1 MTNPI
6 AADKLSTHL
15 DARERK
21 VDARGSDRAASEGKA
36 SESTSTAVRSDSADV
51 GRASE
56 RLAQQQVEGSARSP
70 IDSAQQARARVA
82 QLQLDIARDPQGVV
96 GAFGKLTQ
104 NAFSAAIAEPSD

>member
-6 AADKLSTHL
+6 ATDKLSTHL

-21 VDARGSDRAASEGKA
+21 VDARGGDRTPSNDSASVSPTTRG
-36 SESTSTAVRSDSADV
+36 DSADI

-56 RLAQQQVEGSARSP
+56 RLAQQIQGSTRSP

-82 QLQLDIARDPQGVV
+82 QLQLDIARDPQGVAA
-96 GAFGKLTQ
+96 AFGKLTQ

>member
-6 AADKLSTHL
+6 ATDKLSTHL

-21 VDARGSDRAASEGKA
+21 IDARNDDRSAAKTAASA
-36 SESTSTAVRSDSADV
+36 PSSPAVRDDSADV

-56 RLAQQQVEGSARSP
+56 LLAQQLQGSTSSP

-82 QLQLDIARDPQGVV
+82 QLQLEIARDPQGVL
-96 GAFGKLTQ
+96 GAFGRLTQ

>member
-6 AADKLSTHL
+6 ANDKLSTHL

-21 VDARGSDRAASEGKA
+21 IDARNGDRPAAKTAASA
-36 SESTSTAVRSDSADV
+36 PSSPAVRGDSADV

-56 RLAQQQVEGSARSP
+56 RFAQQLRDSTSSP
-70 IDSAQQARARVA
+70 IGSAQQARARVA

-96 GAFGKLTQ
+96 DAFGKLTQ
-104 NAFSAAIAEPSD
+104 NAFSAAVAEPSD

>member
-6 AADKLSTHL
+6 ATDKLSTHL

-21 VDARGSDRAASEGKA
+21 VDARRRDEAPSSSAASG
-36 SESTSTAVRSDSADV
+36 SPTRPSDSADV

-56 RLAQQQVEGSARSP
+56 RLAQQLQGSAHSA
-70 IDSAQQARARVA
+70 IGSAQQARARVA
-82 QLQLDIARDPQGVV
+82 QLQLDIASNPQGVIA
-96 GAFGKLTQ
+96 AFGKLTQ